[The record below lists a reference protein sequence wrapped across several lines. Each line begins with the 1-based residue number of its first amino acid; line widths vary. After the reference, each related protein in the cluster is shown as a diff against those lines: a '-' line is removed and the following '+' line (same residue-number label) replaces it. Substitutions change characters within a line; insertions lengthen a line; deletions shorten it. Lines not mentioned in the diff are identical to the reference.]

1 MVEINA
7 AQVKELRE
15 ETNVGMMECK
25 KALVEAG
32 GNKLEAVRILRERG
46 LAIAGKKAS
55 RTAKE
60 GQIAAEIRQGGKL
73 GAMVE
78 VNCET
83 DFVARNA
90 SFQAFLR
97 SVAEKAAAVQ
107 GDLAE
112 AMTSEVAA
120 KITEIGENLIIRRRV
135 RFEVRE
141 PGIVAS
147 YIHLGGKVG
156 VLVEVGCGLEATE
169 KQEAFRELVKDITL
183 HIVACQPQYLTRQD
197 VPAELIKTES
207 DIYAKQMENKPPQI
221 VQKIVTG
228 KLEKFYDQVCLV
240 EQGFVKD
247 PDISISDLLAGKGK
261 ALGDALQIRRFARYQ
276 VGEQI

>member
-1 MVEINA
+1 MIEITA
-7 AQVKELRE
+7 ALVKELRE

-32 GNKLEAVRILRERG
+32 GSKLEAVRILRERG

-60 GQIAAEIRQGGKL
+60 GQIGSDIRQGGKL

-97 SVAEKAAAVQ
+97 SVVEKAATGQ

-112 AMTSEVAA
+112 AMKDAVTA
-120 KITEIGENLIIRRRV
+120 KITEIGENLIIRRSV
-135 RFEVRE
+135 RFEVRQ

-169 KQEAFRELVKDITL
+169 KQESFREMVKDITL
-183 HIVACQPQYLTRQD
+183 HIAACQPQYLTRKD
-197 VPAELIKTES
+197 VPAEVIKAES
-207 DIYAKQMENKPPQI
+207 DIYAKQVENKPPQI
-221 VQKIVTG
+221 VQKIVIG
-228 KLEKFYDQVCLV
+228 KLEKFLGQVCLV
-240 EQGFVKD
+240 EQAFVKD
-247 PDISISDLLAGKGK
+247 PDLSITELLTSKGK
-261 ALGDALQIRRFARYQ
+261 EIGDTLQIRRFARYQ
-276 VGEQI
+276 VGEQV

>member
-1 MVEINA
+1 MVEISA
-7 AQVKELRE
+7 ALVKELRE

-32 GNKLEAVRILRERG
+32 GNKQEAVRILRERG

-60 GQIAAEIRQGGKL
+60 GQVAAEIRQGGKL

-83 DFVARNA
+83 DFVARNE

-97 SVAEKAAAVQ
+97 SVAEKALTVQ

-112 AMTSEVAA
+112 AMKDVLTA
-120 KITEIGENLIIRRRV
+120 KITEIGENMLVRRSV
-135 RFEVRE
+135 RFEVKQ

-156 VLVEVGCGLEATE
+156 VLVEVGCGTDATE
-169 KQEAFRELVKDITL
+169 KNEAFREMVKDVTL
-183 HIVACQPQYLTRQD
+183 HIAACQPHYLVRQD
-197 VPAELIKTES
+197 VPAEVVKAES
-207 DIYAKQMENKPPQI
+207 DIYAKQVENKPPQI

-228 KLEKFYDQVCLV
+228 KLEKFYGQVCLV

-247 PDISISDLLAGKGK
+247 PDISITELLAAKGK
-261 ALGDALQIRRFARYQ
+261 EIGDTLTIRRFARYQ